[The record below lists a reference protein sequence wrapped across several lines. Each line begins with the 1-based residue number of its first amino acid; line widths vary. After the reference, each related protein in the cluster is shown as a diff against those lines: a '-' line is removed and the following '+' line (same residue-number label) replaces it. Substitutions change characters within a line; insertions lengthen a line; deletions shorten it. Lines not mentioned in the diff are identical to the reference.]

1 MLTRGAAFDC
11 LHAPVSP
18 TSTKL
23 TEIWRP
29 WVETA
34 VETFGADRW
43 MVETNFPADKMGTGY
58 PNLWSCFARFAAR
71 ASDVERA
78 ILFGRNRAGGLR
90 TVLSRWRTTASDRRA
105 LRSPA
110 RRGR

>member
-1 MLTRGAAFDC
+1 LLTRGAAFDC
-11 LHAPVSP
+11 PHAPVSP
-18 TSTKL
+18 TSTEL

-29 WVETA
+29 WAETA

-58 PNLWSCFARFAAR
+58 PNLWSCFARLAAR

-78 ILFGRNRAGGLR
+78 ILSGGTALA
-90 TVLSRWRTTASDRRA
+90 VYGLS
-105 LRSPA
+105 
-110 RRGR
+110 